1 MSDRESDVRDTA
13 SKSLSL
19 LICFCDDKDKL
30 TSLVDSCL
38 DVIVDDTIP
47 IDNGLQ
53 VNRTLAQLIWVRVK
67 GRDFRKNPPRTIM
80 FTRISF

>member
-53 VNRTLAQLIWVRVK
+53 VNRTLNEPIWINVK
-67 GRDFRKNPPRTIM
+67 GRDLKKNPSRTIM
-80 FTRISF
+80 CARISF

>member
-38 DVIVDDTIP
+38 DVIVDHTIP

-53 VNRTLAQLIWVRVK
+53 VNSVLGQCLRVEI
-67 GRDFRKNPPRTIM
+67 PETIA
-80 FTRISF
+80 RNHNVL

>member
-53 VNRTLAQLIWVRVK
+53 VNRSLGEPIWVRVK
-67 GRDFRKNPPRTIM
+67 GRDFQK
-80 FTRISF
+80 TRPEP

>member
-53 VNRTLAQLIWVRVK
+53 VNKILAEPIWVSVK
-67 GRDFRKNPPRTIM
+67 GGDFRKKRPEP
-80 FTRISF
+80 

>member
-53 VNRTLAQLIWVRVK
+53 VNRTLNEPIWINVK
-67 GRDFRKNPPRTIM
+67 GRDLKK
-80 FTRISF
+80 TRPEP

>member
-53 VNRTLAQLIWVRVK
+53 VNKVCIGLRVEI
-67 GRDFRKNPPRTIM
+67 PETIGS
-80 FTRISF
+80 RNHNVL

>member
-53 VNRTLAQLIWVRVK
+53 VNRTLGEPIWVSVK
-67 GRDFRKNPPRTIM
+67 GRDFRK
-80 FTRISF
+80 TRPEP

>member
-53 VNRTLAQLIWVRVK
+53 VNKILAEPIWVRVK
-67 GRDFRKNPPRTIM
+67 GRDFRK
-80 FTRISF
+80 TRLEP

>member
-53 VNRTLAQLIWVRVK
+53 VIGRRYSTLQNFSYSGGSAL
-67 GRDFRKNPPRTIM
+67 T
-80 FTRISF
+80 

>member
-53 VNRTLAQLIWVRVK
+53 VNKILAEPIWVSVK
-67 GRDFRKNPPRTIM
+67 GRDFRKKPPRTIM
-80 FTRISF
+80 CTRISF

>member
-53 VNRTLAQLIWVRVK
+53 VNKILTQFGSALRVEIFEKPAQNHNVC
-67 GRDFRKNPPRTIM
+67 
-80 FTRISF
+80 

>member
-19 LICFCDDKDKL
+19 LMCFCDDKDKL

-53 VNRTLAQLIWVRVK
+53 VITGLLPHPYHTL
-67 GRDFRKNPPRTIM
+67 TIH
-80 FTRISF
+80 RYILSSYHYWQI

>member
-53 VNRTLAQLIWVRVK
+53 VNADNLPGSCGSILELC
-67 GRDFRKNPPRTIM
+67 
-80 FTRISF
+80 ISINGSDSPANHQKQ

>member
-53 VNRTLAQLIWVRVK
+53 VNRTLGEPIWVNVK
-67 GRDFRKNPPRTIM
+67 GRDFQK
-80 FTRISF
+80 TRPEP

>member
-53 VNRTLAQLIWVRVK
+53 VIGRRYSNLQTLSYYDGSAL
-67 GRDFRKNPPRTIM
+67 N
-80 FTRISF
+80 

>member
-53 VNRTLAQLIWVRVK
+53 VNRTLGEPIWVRVK
-67 GRDFRKNPPRTIM
+67 GRYFRKKPPRTIM
-80 FTRISF
+80 CTRISF

>member
-53 VNRTLAQLIWVRVK
+53 VIDRRYSNLQTLSYNDGSAL
-67 GRDFRKNPPRTIM
+67 N
-80 FTRISF
+80 